1 MQPRFYKQPWIFR
14 RKTWAKIRVKISQCT
29 VHVGAWRVWPHQ
41 LFSLCL
47 SSPGTALL
55 VQQHSHTAGNYKM
68 ELQHL
73 TVCCISLSLH
83 TLFIGALPLGHL
95 SVLIPPRKLRFHNHF
110 ITILCCRIFP
120 ILNQSYWI
128 SCRGKLKNIHIV
140 ILDHLYIL
148 IFLSEPDFLL
158 QYSPKHQSDSS
169 KWCGLYA
176 VWKWCSPLLIP
187 AAAAS
192 CCSCHSVLVPTR
204 RAAKGITPTPRH
216 VGLTLTL
223 LLAHGKFCGCPSAPG
238 GGSNAR
244 ANMAHSSYG
253 EYPDKI
259 TKIANLFSSINQ
271 MFPALLS

>member
-1 MQPRFYKQPWIFR
+1 MQPRFYKQPCIFR

-29 VHVGAWRVWPHQ
+29 VYVGAWKAWPHQ
-41 LFSLCL
+41 LFSLCR

-83 TLFIGALPLGHL
+83 TLFISALPLGHL
-95 SVLIPPRKLRFHNHF
+95 SVLIPPRTLRFHNHF
-110 ITILCCRIFP
+110 ITILCCGIFP

-128 SCRGKLKNIHIV
+128 SFRGKLKNSHIV

-158 QYSPKHQSDSS
+158 Q
-169 KWCGLYA
+169 WCGLYA

-204 RAAKGITPTPRH
+204 RASKGITPTPRH

-223 LLAHGKFCGCPSAPG
+223 LLAHGKFCGCPSAPRG
-238 GGSNAR
+238 GGGQMCAQIWHIQVT
-244 ANMAHSSYG
+244 ANIQI
-253 EYPDKI
+253 K
-259 TKIANLFSSINQ
+259 LQ
-271 MFPALLS
+271 R

>member
-1 MQPRFYKQPWIFR
+1 MRPCFYKQPCIFR

-83 TLFIGALPLGHL
+83 TLFISALPLGHL
-95 SVLIPPRKLRFHNHF
+95 SVLIPPRTPRFHHHF

-120 ILNQSYWI
+120 ILNQSYRI

-148 IFLSEPDFLL
+148 IFFYQSQISFCNKVQNISLTAVSDVDYMLSGSGAALSSLLL
-158 QYSPKHQSDSS
+158 QP
-169 KWCGLYA
+169 
-176 VWKWCSPLLIP
+176 PP
-187 AAAAS
+187 AAAVIQFWYRPAGRLKEFLPHLDMWAWPWRS
-192 CCSCHSVLVPTR
+192 SW
-204 RAAKGITPTPRH
+204 
-216 VGLTLTL
+216 LTE
-223 LLAHGKFCGCPSAPG
+223 KFCGCPSAPRG
-238 GGSNAR
+238 GGQMCVQIWHIRVA
-244 ANMAHSSYG
+244 ANIQI
-253 EYPDKI
+253 K
-259 TKIANLFSSINQ
+259 LQ
-271 MFPALLS
+271 R